1 MTGSAATPLSSAA
14 LNRLKVSE
22 MRATIWHHAKL
33 AKGTANAAGR
43 CVNPNLIQGKPDL
56 FTFIATHLKND
67 VFDAPTAEMMVT
79 WNREGGDHAL
89 ITALLESVNPRA
101 GGQPASDNQADD
113 NKDERREGEQ
123 GDDGE
128 GEEDEDDHDSREEQP
143 LPVLVK
149 KLKEARPVQTR
160 GARNQATATTVV
172 RQAETAVMTRY
183 TLCTN
188 PECEE
193 MFPFTIS
200 ADLPNFCPKCGTNLR
215 GGRQQGG
222 TQTSATA
229 PAVTPTVWARASS
242 FQSAPLFSLVP
253 AAHMRQHGLAPLDDK
268 IVKQAREGKQHYSL
282 SDLLQSHAED
292 RSSASSALLNDRA
305 VLFDTIDGTFTAA
318 VGAAVTAARTATSRR
333 RTITGFS
340 EIAEVIIFSLIGN
353 IYEGRPDIGQQMFGL
368 LAIAQDLCRHR
379 GWAFALDYVTEVRLR
394 FWSSRGGPS
403 GQHYLLI
410 NSAYD
415 MGVRDNDVLMSMA
428 YSKVAAL
435 PQASRNM
442 EDNSSG
448 NGNRTAAADNRR
460 KASEPCRNWNNG
472 NCHRTDCRFLHV
484 CLNCNTAGHTTTQC
498 SSRLPPSGSTPAATP
513 AVNTRPTK
521 GGG

>member
-1 MTGSAATPLSSAA
+1 MSGSASTPLTSAA
-14 LNRLKVSE
+14 LNRFKVSE

-33 AKGTANAAGR
+33 AKGTVNAAGR

-56 FTFIATHLKND
+56 FAFIATHLKND

-101 GGQPASDNQADD
+101 GGQPAGNNQADD

-143 LPVLVK
+143 LPALVK

-242 FQSAPLFSLVP
+242 FLWPTPRSLPYLRRV
-253 AAHMRQHGLAPLDDK
+253 
-268 IVKQAREGKQHYSL
+268 
-282 SDLLQSHAED
+282 
-292 RSSASSALLNDRA
+292 
-305 VLFDTIDGTFTAA
+305 
-318 VGAAVTAARTATSRR
+318 VTWRT
-333 RTITGFS
+333 
-340 EIAEVIIFSLIGN
+340 
-353 IYEGRPDIGQQMFGL
+353 
-368 LAIAQDLCRHR
+368 
-379 GWAFALDYVTEVRLR
+379 
-394 FWSSRGGPS
+394 
-403 GQHYLLI
+403 
-410 NSAYD
+410 
-415 MGVRDNDVLMSMA
+415 
-428 YSKVAAL
+428 
-435 PQASRNM
+435 
-442 EDNSSG
+442 
-448 NGNRTAAADNRR
+448 TAAATATAQQLPTTDVRP
-460 KASEPCRNWNNG
+460 AS
-472 NCHRTDCRFLHV
+472 HV
-484 CLNCNTAGHTTTQC
+484 ATGTTATAIAPTAGSYTSASIAIQLDTRQH
-498 SSRLPPSGSTPAATP
+498 SVRLVYHSRAAHRLLPRQSTPD
-513 AVNTRPTK
+513 RPK
-521 GGG
+521 VGGDAHLPSRCWQREWWDIG